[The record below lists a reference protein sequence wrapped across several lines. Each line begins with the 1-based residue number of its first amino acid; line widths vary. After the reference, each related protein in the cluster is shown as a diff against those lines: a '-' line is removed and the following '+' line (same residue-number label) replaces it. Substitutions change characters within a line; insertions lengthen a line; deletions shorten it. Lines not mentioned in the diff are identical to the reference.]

1 MSSITAAEDSEECNL
16 FWKRLA
22 SGVVLLAAAV
32 AFLYIGGTPLLLV
45 LCAISLIGQNELYR
59 AIGIDHKGLS
69 MIGYLMTIV
78 YYMLVFFEGRGYMA
92 AMIVFTLIILMTA
105 YVATFPEYKTE
116 EVSGAFFGMCYVS
129 VLMSYVY
136 LTRQLN
142 DGLFMV
148 WLILLSSWG
157 SDTLAYCTGMLFGE
171 HHMVPRLSP
180 KKTWEGAAG
189 GVAGAAILGFIY
201 GFVFRNH
208 MPDTI
213 SPAMTCC
220 IACAAGAVISMIG
233 DLAASAI
240 KRNHNI
246 KDFGNLIPGHG
257 GVLDRFDSMLFTAP
271 AIYYAVTM
279 LEHFH
284 R

>member
-1 MSSITAAEDSEECNL
+1 L

-22 SGVVLLAAAV
+22 SGVVLLAAAI
-32 AFLYIGGTPLLLV
+32 AFLFVGGTPLLFA
-45 LCAISLIGQNELYR
+45 LCVISIIGQNELYR

-78 YYMLVFFEGRGYMA
+78 YYLLVFFEGRGYMA
-92 AMIVFTLIILMTA
+92 AMIVFTLIILMSA

-136 LTRQLN
+136 LTRQHA
-142 DGLFMV
+142 DGRYMV

-157 SDTLAYCTGMLFGE
+157 CDTLAYCTGMLFGE
-171 HHMVPRLSP
+171 HKMVPRLSP
-180 KKTWEGAAG
+180 KKTWEGALG
-189 GVAGAAILGFIY
+189 GVVGAAILGFVY
-201 GFVFRNH
+201 GFIFRGR
-208 MPDTI
+208 MEDTI
-213 SPAMTCC
+213 SPSLTCC
-220 IACAAGAVISMIG
+220 VACAAGALISMIG

-240 KRNHNI
+240 KRNHDI

-257 GVLDRFDSMLFTAP
+257 GILDRFDSVLFTAP
-271 AIYYAVTM
+271 AIYYAISM
-279 LEHFH
+279 LEQFRH
-284 R
+284 